1 MDNLMRD
8 NRDNDYERRL
18 KAEVTRLQDAL
29 DAEKRRWEAERR
41 SMADRVREE
50 VERRLRSQEE
60 ESRRHIAALNDEIR
74 RLNDEARSK
83 IETLVSENVKLQRNP
98 AARAAAARRRGEP
111 SPRPMDFPPQIIL
124 SPLPPIQMSRR
135 SF

>member
-1 MDNLMRD
+1 MEKDASLFLKHVGGSPDRRDNSREASFTKDNLIRD

-74 RLNDEARSK
+74 RLNDCVSTS
-83 IETLVSENVKLQRNP
+83 ETT
-98 AARAAAARRRGEP
+98 RR
-111 SPRPMDFPPQIIL
+111 
-124 SPLPPIQMSRR
+124 
-135 SF
+135 